1 MQVAPL
7 WSEQCVG
14 LERTVLGVDLGLSLN
29 LSFGRPILRVLD
41 ALAEA
46 VTIRA
51 PDNSLV
57 FANRAALDRM
67 GIRTLAELQEASPQT
82 LMADYE
88 TTDEHG
94 NAISMY
100 DLPSVRV
107 LRGDD
112 AEPLLMQTVD
122 RATGQESWVV
132 LKAAPLHDDD
142 GTVRAAVTIIEDV
155 TVARRASLRLG
166 FLAQAAE
173 ILASSMDYEQTLRN
187 VAGLA
192 VPQLADWCGVD
203 LFDSEG
209 RREPVAVAHKDPA
222 KLVLAEQ
229 LRAYEAEE
237 LDPDRGLGRL
247 LRTGEP
253 QLYPQITD
261 EMLEQAAVDEAHL
274 SLLRSVGFYSV
285 LMVPLALHGRVVG
298 ALTLVSAES
307 GRGFDQA
314 DLDFASGLADRAA
327 LAVEHARLYTE
338 RSYAARTL
346 EASLLPRPLPQLP
359 GWNVAAEYEPAAEVG
374 GDFYE
379 LWQVG
384 EDWMLMLGDVTG
396 KGVDAAGLTTL
407 ARYTAWEASQSDSS
421 PAHVL
426 SRVDA
431 ALKHRGSLEVCTAL
445 CVRLKGACATIAA
458 GGHPLPL
465 LIGDGAVTETG
476 RHGTL
481 LGALRNVDW
490 TETTCVLAP
499 GETLV
504 AFTDG
509 VTDTLG
515 CDGERFG
522 VERLKDQLA
531 QVGKH
536 SAELVCRAL
545 VDSLAA
551 FQHGEQADDIAIVA
565 LRFIGE
571 ETFSPANED
580 DALMLVTTVLDDG

>member
-1 MQVAPL
+1 MP
-7 WSEQCVG
+7 
-14 LERTVLGVDLGLSLN
+14 
-29 LSFGRPILRVLD
+29 VLD

-51 PDNSLV
+51 PDNALI

-67 GIRTLAELQEASPQT
+67 GIATLAELQKADPQT
-82 LMADYE
+82 LMAGYE

-94 NAISMY
+94 QAISMH

-107 LRGDD
+107 LRGDNP
-112 AEPLLMQTVD
+112 EPLLMRTVD
-122 RATGQESWVV
+122 RATGKESWVV
-132 LKAAPLHDDD
+132 LKATALRDDD

-155 TVARRASLRLG
+155 TVARRASLRLAL
-166 FLAQAAE
+166 LARAAE

-209 RREPVAVAHKDPA
+209 RRESVAVAHKDPA
-222 KLVLAEQ
+222 KLILAER
-229 LRAYEAEE
+229 LRAYEPEE
-237 LDPDRGLGRL
+237 LDPDRGLGKL

-253 QLYPQITD
+253 QFYPQITD
-261 EMLEQAAVDEAHL
+261 EMLAEAAVDDTHL
-274 SLLRSVGFYSV
+274 SLLRSVGFRSA
-285 LMVPLALHGRVVG
+285 LLIPLALHGRVVG
-298 ALTLVSAES
+298 ALTLVTAES

-314 DLDFASGLADRAA
+314 DLDFASGIADRAA

-346 EASLLPRPLPQLP
+346 EASLLPRPLPQIP

-379 LWQVG
+379 LWRVD

-396 KGVDAAGLTTL
+396 KGVDAAALTTL
-407 ARYTAWEASQSDSS
+407 ARYTAWEASQSNSS
-421 PAHVL
+421 PIHVL

-431 ALKHRGSLEVCTAL
+431 ALKHRGSLAVCTAL
-445 CVRLKGACATIAA
+445 CMRLKGAQITIAA

-465 LIGDGAVTETG
+465 LLRDGTVTEIG
-476 RHGTL
+476 RHGSL

-490 TETTCVLAP
+490 TETNCVLAP

-509 VTDTLG
+509 VTDALG
-515 CDGERFG
+515 RDGERFG
-522 VERLKDQLA
+522 VERLKDQLVQA
-531 QVGKH
+531 GEQ
-536 SAELVCRAL
+536 SAELACRA
-545 VDSLAA
+545 VADSLAA
-551 FQHGEQADDIAIVA
+551 FQHGEQTDDIAVVA
-565 LRFIGE
+565 VRFVAE
-571 ETFSPANED
+571 QMRSPVIEKHAPMLATT
-580 DALMLVTTVLDDG
+580 DA

>member
-1 MQVAPL
+1 MGA
-7 WSEQCVG
+7 
-14 LERTVLGVDLGLSLN
+14 DLDLLLN
-29 LSFGRPILRVLD
+29 LPFGRPILPVLD

-51 PDNSLV
+51 PDNALI

-67 GIRTLAELQEASPQT
+67 GIGTLAELQAADPQM

-94 NAISMY
+94 GAISMY

-112 AEPLLMQTVD
+112 PEPLLMRTVD
-122 RATGQESWVV
+122 RATGKESWVV
-132 LKAAPLHDDD
+132 LKATALRDDD
-142 GTVRAAVTIIEDV
+142 GAARAAVTIIEDV

-166 FLAQAAE
+166 LLARAAE
-173 ILASSMDYEQTLRN
+173 ILVSSMDYEQTLRN

-203 LFDSEG
+203 LFDPEG
-209 RREPVAVAHKDPA
+209 RRETVAVAHKDPA
-222 KLVLAEQ
+222 KLVLAER

-237 LDPDRGLGRL
+237 LDPDRGLGKL

-261 EMLEQAAVDEAHL
+261 EMLAQAAVDATHL
-274 SLLRSVGFYSV
+274 SLLRSVGFRSV
-285 LMVPLALHGRVVG
+285 LLVPLALHGRVVG

-307 GRGFDQA
+307 GRAFDQA
-314 DLDFASGLADRAA
+314 DLDFASGLAGRAA
-327 LAVEHARLYTE
+327 VAVEHARLYTE

-346 EASLLPRPLPQLP
+346 EASLQPRPLPQIA

-379 LWQVG
+379 LWRVG

-396 KGVDAAGLTTL
+396 KGVDAAALTAL

-421 PAHVL
+421 PGHVL

-431 ALKHRGSLEVCTAL
+431 ALKHRGSLAVCTAL
-445 CVRLKGACATIAA
+445 CVRLRGAQATIAA

-465 LIGDGAVTETG
+465 LVRDGAVAEIG
-476 RHGTL
+476 RHGSL

-490 TETTCVLAP
+490 METTCVLAP

-515 CDGERFG
+515 RDGERFG
-522 VERLKDQLA
+522 VERLKDLLA
-531 QVGKH
+531 AAGER
-536 SAELVCRAL
+536 SAESTCRAL
-545 VDSLAA
+545 ADSLAA
-551 FQHGEQADDIAIVA
+551 FQPGEQADDIAVVA
-565 LRFIGE
+565 LRFVGE
-571 ETFSPANED
+571 QMYRPAIEK
-580 DALMLVTTVLDDG
+580 DAPMLAPTGA